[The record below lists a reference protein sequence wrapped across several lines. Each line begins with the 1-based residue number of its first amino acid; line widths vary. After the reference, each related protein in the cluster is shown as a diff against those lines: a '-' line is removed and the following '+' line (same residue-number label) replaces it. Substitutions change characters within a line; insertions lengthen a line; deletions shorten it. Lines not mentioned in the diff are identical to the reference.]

1 VQFDVTSVSALF
13 CCTSR
18 WLLLQIV
25 FVRREGFFNLLKIL
39 EGVERSGRGWVGV
52 EVVGKGALHNVE
64 GGCKPDA
71 MRARPASKLTVALAG
86 SKDSVIASRSMTG
99 LQLLN

>member
-1 VQFDVTSVSALF
+1 M
-13 CCTSR
+13 
-18 WLLLQIV
+18 
-25 FVRREGFFNLLKIL
+25 G
-39 EGVERSGRGWVGV
+39 RS
-52 EVVGKGALHNVE
+52 ALHNVE
-64 GGCKPDA
+64 RECKPDA